1 MNDKNPSSAA
11 EVSILISRTFATVFS
26 VSFSLT
32 YLLVDI
38 YRGPLFSYY
47 PATHLVT
54 LGWTPSTG
62 DDGPAMYWY
71 GWLLSSLLVA
81 LTLSIISSFAPLSL
95 IRRIPSSIA
104 WMVPVALIPVMIYS
118 LKFYWR

>member
-1 MNDKNPSSAA
+1 MNYKDPSSSVEA
-11 EVSILISRTFATVFS
+11 SILRSRTFATVFS

-32 YLLVDI
+32 YVLADL
-38 YRGPLFSYY
+38 YKGPFFSYY

-71 GWLLSSLLVA
+71 GWLLSSLIVA
-81 LTLSIISSFAPLSL
+81 LTVSVISSIAPLSF